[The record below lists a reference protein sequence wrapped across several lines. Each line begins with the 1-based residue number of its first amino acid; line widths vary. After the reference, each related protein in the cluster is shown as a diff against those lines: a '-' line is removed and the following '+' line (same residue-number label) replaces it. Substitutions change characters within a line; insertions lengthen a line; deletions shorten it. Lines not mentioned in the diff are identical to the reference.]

1 MELCANMVSHPP
13 NLPRQQSRVALGVHV
28 LASRSIFDA
37 FLVNIERITAQFR

>member
-13 NLPRQQSRVALGVHV
+13 NLPRQQSLVALGVHA

-37 FLVNIERITAQFR
+37 FPVNVENINARFR